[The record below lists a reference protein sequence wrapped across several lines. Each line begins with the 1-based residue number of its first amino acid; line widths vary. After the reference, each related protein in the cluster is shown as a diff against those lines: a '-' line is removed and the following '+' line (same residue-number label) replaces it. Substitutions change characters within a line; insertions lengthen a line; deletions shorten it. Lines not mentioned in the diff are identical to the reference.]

1 MTIVSGYKNSCRRW
15 FGVMWL
21 MLEMNLIAGTIFG
34 FAALFKILPD
44 YGVYNYYCVSTTNIT
59 IASSGQENCDAQT
72 RQYQNALTL
81 GIAFFDLPSVI
92 VGTLIDKSRAVV
104 SALFAGATIS
114 STIWFSVFQR
124 LIDDGRITLEH
135 LSYIWMSFG
144 LLMLISS
151 FLFLDWKFTL
161 WNLPY
166 GTDVKLEQPSTIPS
180 ELTDRTT
187 AEVKWYSKI
196 YQRTGVWSHLLSPV
210 YILVVLFLSILL
222 LPSILLSVTW
232 YPWVYYITNQNTLLG
247 KLF

>member
-92 VGTLIDKSRAVV
+92 VGTLIDKFGCRFIKLIAIVFHIVGWLALALVKSGTRRDYLLYIHTVFSSIGGIVVLITTYASSEYFSRSRAVV

-114 STIWFSVFQR
+114 STIWFSVFQSR
-124 LIDDGRITLEH
+124 FAKKSVPTLIASARV
-135 LSYIWMSFG
+135 G
-144 LLMLISS
+144 LDE
-151 FLFLDWKFTL
+151 FYRFTL
-161 WNLPY
+161 P
-166 GTDVKLEQPSTIPS
+166 
-180 ELTDRTT
+180 LT
-187 AEVKWYSKI
+187 
-196 YQRTGVWSHLLSPV
+196 Q
-210 YILVVLFLSILL
+210 
-222 LPSILLSVTW
+222 TW
-232 YPWVYYITNQNTLLG
+232 LR
-247 KLF
+247 F